1 MKKILLFMIVTLS
14 ISLVLAGVSLSP
26 NDKMTLPTDKE
37 NFLKDKGIKTLSV
50 VEYEC
55 TDKERCFKT
64 SGDLQID
71 VASIPRQICDKP
83 IFREIKDSKGI
94 IVKKVMTSSCIY
106 RDITDEEV
114 LTLVKRSL
122 DYKIDKMM
130 NEETPTTKGT
140 TKFNPIVILDSKG

>member
-1 MKKILLFMIVTLS
+1 MRKLILLVVVIFS

-37 NFLKDKGIKTLSV
+37 TFLKDKGIKTLSV

-64 SGDLQID
+64 TGDLQID

-83 IFREIKDSKGI
+83 IFREIKNSKGI
-94 IVKKVMTSSCIY
+94 VTNRVMTSSCTY

-114 LTLVKRSL
+114 LTLVKKNL
-122 DYKIDKMM
+122 NYEIDKMIEQ
-130 NEETPTTKGT
+130 EEPKTKGT